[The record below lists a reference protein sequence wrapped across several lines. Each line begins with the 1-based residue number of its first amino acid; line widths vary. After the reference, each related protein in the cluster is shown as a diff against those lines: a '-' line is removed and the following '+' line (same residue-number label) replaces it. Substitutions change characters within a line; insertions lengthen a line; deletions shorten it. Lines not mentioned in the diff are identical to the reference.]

1 MKIET
6 NNNTSFGMALHMPK
20 RKKIAKKIGPYCAWQ
35 ADIARPIL
43 RKLARDI
50 DIYIHPEN
58 KSNRA
63 GYKGFTIIIKPLK
76 EKNLFKKLFS
86 NRPYEESHAS
96 MFELDNGKNMTSL
109 LIDKT
114 TKIKE
119 QFLKYNV

>member
-20 RKKIAKKIGPYCAWQ
+20 QKNIAKKIGPYCAEQ
-35 ADIARPIL
+35 ADLARPL
-43 RKLARDI
+43 LKQLAKDV
-50 DIYIHPEN
+50 DIYIQPEN
-58 KSNRA
+58 RSNRA
-63 GYKGFTIIIKPLK
+63 GYKGFTIIVKPLK
-76 EKNLFKKLFS
+76 EKNIFKILFS
-86 NRPYEESHAS
+86 NRPYEEAHAS
-96 MFELDNGKNMTSL
+96 MFELNDKKDMTSL